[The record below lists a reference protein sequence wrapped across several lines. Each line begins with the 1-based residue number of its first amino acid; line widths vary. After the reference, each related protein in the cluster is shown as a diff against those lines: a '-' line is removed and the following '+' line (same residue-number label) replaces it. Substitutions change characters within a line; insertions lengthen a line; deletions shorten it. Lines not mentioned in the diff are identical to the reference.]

1 MARLPTPG
9 SDNGTWGDVLN
20 EYLLESLKADG
31 TIKDNAVTSNT
42 IAPNSIT
49 NAAIASDAVNAS
61 SIADGSIT
69 NALLADGTI
78 QEAKLSSDVQTKLN
92 ASGTP
97 DWSDIANKPAV
108 IAAGADQA
116 SARVAIGAGTSNL
129 TIGTTGTTAK
139 AGDYQPS
146 AANISDA
153 TTMGRSILTA
163 ANASAVKTSL
173 SLSKSDVGLS
183 NVDNTSDAT
192 KNSAAATLTSKTIDL
207 ANNTLTGTTA
217 QFNTALSDNNFATQ
231 SGNETLTNK
240 AISGASNTLTDIP
253 ASAIIGL
260 GTDYS
265 KLVCTTAAG
274 AMGAEDGT
282 NSWAKIAT
290 FSTGTNEFA
299 EAQLLLSV
307 TNTNSGNHDTAI
319 VSVYF
324 RTNSS
329 GTNPTVDVK
338 IISKGGNGFIIASD
352 SFKVISGGWSSDLEL
367 WFRKG
372 APYGRLQFYE
382 TSKSITGGTLTYTS
396 NPAWQSTTPTGTVNN
411 VSSNG
416 VYSGLSMVVNGK
428 ISTSGIN
435 DTNGNSA
442 IDIGAIPNAVN
453 RVYID
458 NQSTGNYPTIGATG
472 PDTDIGLALAPKNN
486 GPVNLFGNAPTIA
499 ASGGYNGGN
508 LDLNLKSQGTGKVT
522 ANGKPVMTSQMAYPF
537 YTDPGRFEPW
547 PQIMCAG
554 GNWTLGSGD
563 MPMTFFV
570 PSTDMTVTNIITM
583 GWNDTT
589 QSGASACRVAIYRV
603 DNLFTWPADMTCIA
617 RSAHKP
623 DRWNGAVVDIAP
635 IVDNG
640 AASPSAISSIN
651 LTAGQQYAVAF
662 LSVGHSGTVKLSAL
676 GGFRKNTLE
685 PHVGFFAGGGYT
697 DITEHLTGGYIE
709 EWTFVWFGLT

>member
-92 ASGTP
+92 TSGTP

-153 TTMGRSILTA
+153 TTIGRSILTA

-183 NVDNTSDAT
+183 NVDNTSDTA
-192 KNSAAATLTSKTIDL
+192 KNSAVA
-207 ANNTLTGTTA
+207 
-217 QFNTALSDNNFATQ
+217 
-231 SGNETLTNK
+231 TLTNK
-240 AISGASNTLTDIP
+240 TLTDAKVNALKDVNDNTILGISATAN
-253 ASAIIGL
+253 ASSWVAVKN
-260 GTDYS
+260 TDW
-265 KLVCTTAAG
+265 G
-274 AMGAEDGT
+274 
-282 NSWAKIAT
+282 
-290 FSTGTNEFA
+290 
-299 EAQLLLSV
+299 Q
-307 TNTNSGNHDTAI
+307 AI
-319 VSVYF
+319 VHA
-324 RTNSS
+324 
-329 GTNPTVDVK
+329 
-338 IISKGGNGFIIASD
+338 ASD
-352 SFKVISGGWSSDLEL
+352 SQPNVDIVLEPKGTGNIVAYTTDETVILADGPNADQNLDIVTKGNGIIKANGSEILTTSGT
-367 WFRKG
+367 
-372 APYGRLQFYE
+372 Q
-382 TSKSITGGTLTYTS
+382 TLTNKTLTS
-396 NPAWQSTTPTGTVNN
+396 PR
-411 VSSNG
+411 
-416 VYSGLSMVVNGK
+416 
-428 ISTSGIN
+428 IN
-435 DTNGNSA
+435 DIKDTNGNPA
-442 IDIGAIPNAVN
+442 LDLGAIPGAVN